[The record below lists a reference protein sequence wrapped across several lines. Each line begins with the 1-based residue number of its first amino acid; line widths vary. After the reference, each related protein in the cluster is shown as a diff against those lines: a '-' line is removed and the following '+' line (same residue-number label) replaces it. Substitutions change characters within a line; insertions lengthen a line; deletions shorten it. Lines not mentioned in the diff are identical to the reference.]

1 MITTLELAEMSIDQF
16 EDKHGYEPTF
26 LGVIVPLPQ
35 VAAPFENDLAPLLD
49 DSGSELKYEHFSV
62 VMNKARRLAHFTA
75 VNIDGSHLQRPPRK
89 RDVWY
94 FDPRISRDYQTGPE
108 LYADNQLDRGHLV
121 RRLDPVWGT
130 QALQAQEDTFHFTNC
145 APQHARLNQNT
156 WLGLE
161 DYILGNSAVDGLRV
175 TVFTGPVFREDDMLY
190 RDTYRIPADFWKVV
204 VVVKDDGQLSATA
217 YLLTQRGLLG
227 TLEVFGPYKTYQ
239 VSVSQIEALAGLSFG
254 DLSSHDPLASPFESI
269 TLHEVMGPVDIQ
281 L

>member
-1 MITTLELAEMSIDQF
+1 MLTTLELAEMSLDQF

-26 LGVIVPLPQ
+26 LGVTVPLPQ
-35 VAAPFENDLAPLLD
+35 VAAPFENDLVPLLD
-49 DSGSELKYEHFSV
+49 GSGSELKYEHFSV

-75 VNIDGSHLQRPPRK
+75 VNIDGSLLQRPPRD

-94 FDPRISRDYQTGPE
+94 FDPRIGREYQTGPD
-108 LYADNQLDRGHLV
+108 LYADNELDRGHLV

-145 APQHARLNQNT
+145 APQHAKLNRDT

-161 DYILGNSAVDGLRV
+161 DYILSNSAVDKLKV
-175 TVFTGPVFREDDMLY
+175 TAFTGPVFRQDDMLY
-190 RDTYRIPADFWKVV
+190 RDTYRIPAEFWKVV

-217 YLLTQRGLLG
+217 YLLTQRDLLG
-227 TLEVFGPYKTYQ
+227 TLEVFGAYKTYQ
-239 VSVSQIEALAGLSFG
+239 VPVSQIEALAGLSFG
-254 DLSSHDPLASPFESI
+254 DLSSHDPLASPLEAM
-269 TLHEVMGPVDIQ
+269 TLHEVLGPAEIR